1 MDDAAGPGPSHPC
14 PRTPPAMPTAGS
26 HVVIVDDDPD
36 VCDALRFLLEADGH
50 AARGYASAPDFLR
63 AAPGEDIACLVL
75 DYRLPDRNGLDLARQ
90 ARALGIAAPI
100 LLIAGSPD
108 PGLQQR
114 AERLGI
120 RHVLA
125 KPLADDTLLQAIRD
139 SLGSQDSGQPPT
151 VS

>member
-1 MDDAAGPGPSHPC
+1 M
-14 PRTPPAMPTAGS
+14 
-26 HVVIVDDDPD
+26 
-36 VCDALRFLLEADGH
+36 
-50 AARGYASAPDFLR
+50 
-63 AAPGEDIACLVL
+63 L

-100 LLIAGSPD
+100 LLIAGSAD
-108 PGLQQR
+108 LGLQQR
-114 AERLGI
+114 AARLGI

-139 SLGSQDSGQPPT
+139 SLGPQDSGQAQT